1 MMHDFTYQIININ
14 YISGGP
20 RHARYIDVSCINK
33 LKLIMQKPFALLIHQ
48 IEKTICL
55 LVFDNIGNIIIG
67 IVTLLNYYVYFFPTT
82 TLYRKVW
89 WLNISCL
96 SFFIGSHTSFISLIN
111 HYYIWENKPK
121 RGVVLWTRAWL
132 CICPIFMPPLFHQ
145 L

>member
-20 RHARYIDVSCINK
+20 RHAWYIDVSCINK
-33 LKLIMQKPFALLIHQ
+33 LIMQKPLICFINSPHIQ

-67 IVTLLNYYVYFFPTT
+67 IGTLLNYYVYFFPTAT

-89 WLNISCL
+89 PDQTLNISCL
-96 SFFIGSHTSFISLIN
+96 SFLNGSHTSFISLIN
-111 HYYIWENKPK
+111 PYYI
-121 RGVVLWTRAWL
+121 
-132 CICPIFMPPLFHQ
+132 
-145 L
+145 